1 MASTIRAWP
10 SHRPVAPAPARHHRN
25 HPHSR
30 PARAS
35 SSSSSSS
42 YEKTWSN
49 PSGSVL
55 DVVVADKVFACARP
69 FIWNDIDVGGRMGIV
84 KLATDGS
91 VWVHSPIELDE
102 RTRAAVDALGVVRHV
117 VSPNYE
123 HLKYAQ
129 QWKDAYPD
137 ATLYACP
144 GLKSKRPD
152 ISYDVDLEDGVLPA
166 TWWDEFE
173 MEWFDCEATPVV
185 GGAFFNEV
193 VFHHK
198 PSRALFVTDVFWNYP
213 AQPVDG
219 VAIPLGTKLWK
230 ALMDKVYLPIY
241 QKVMV
246 TNREKFEKSARRVC
260 DEFQWDVIVPCHGT
274 IESGA
279 RARAMFRDHLLRA

>member
-30 PARAS
+30 SARA

-117 VSPNYE
+117 VARTYE
-123 HLKYAQ
+123 RLMSARHG
-129 QWKDAYPD
+129 KDAHPGAALD
-137 ATLYACP
+137 ACP
-144 GLKSKRPD
+144 GLKGERRDMSCG
-152 ISYDVDLEDGVLPA
+152 VDREEGVRQGE
-166 TWWDEFE
+166 WGYEFE
-173 MEWFDCEATPVV
+173 MEWFECEATPVV

-241 QKVMV
+241 LKVMV
-246 TNREKFEKSARRVC
+246 TNREKFEKSARRV
-260 DEFQWDVIVPCHGT
+260 
-274 IESGA
+274 
-279 RARAMFRDHLLRA
+279 